1 MQSMLPD
8 LRVAIHAA
16 TGQVVSG
23 IDPLG
28 GGCVSEVYGIYL
40 ENGQRLVA
48 KYDEEA
54 TASLLV
60 EAFMLNYLAE
70 QTRLPVPKVLLSS
83 EHLLLL
89 EYVESSSRFTP
100 DAERHAAEILA
111 ELHGIDSPGFGF
123 AQDTVIGGLRQPNMH
138 APSWL
143 EFFRDQRL
151 MYMAIEAVREGRLP
165 LGTLSRIERMCGRLD
180 DWLIEPPRPS
190 LLHGD
195 VWTTNV
201 LADGDHITS
210 FLDPAIYFGHP
221 EIELAFIRLF
231 GTFGQPF
238 YDRYHQIRPIA
249 SGFFEER
256 CHIYNLYPLLVHVR
270 LFGGSYVSSVHQ
282 TLGRFGL

>member
-1 MQSMLPD
+1 MQLTLPD
-8 LRVAIHAA
+8 LRVAIYAA

-23 IDPLG
+23 FDSLG
-28 GGCVSEVYGIYL
+28 GGCISEVYGVAL
-40 ENGQRLVA
+40 EDGQRLVA
-48 KYDEEA
+48 KFDEA
-54 TASLLV
+54 ASASLTV
-60 EAFMLNYLAE
+60 EAFMLTYLAE
-70 QTRLPVPKVLLSS
+70 QTRLPVPKVLYSS

-89 EYVESSSRFTP
+89 EHVAGSSRFSAA
-100 DAERHAAEILA
+100 AECHAAELLA
-111 ELHGIDSPGFGF
+111 ELHGIASPDFGF
-123 AQDTVIGGLRQPNMH
+123 SQDTVIGGLRQPNTP

-151 MYMAIEAVREGRLP
+151 LYMTGEAVREGRLP
-165 LGTLSRIERMCGRLD
+165 PSTLGRIEQLCGRLA

-195 VWTTNV
+195 VWTTNI
-201 LADGDHITS
+201 LANGDYIAS

-238 YDRYHQIRPIA
+238 YDRYHQICPIA

-256 CHIYNLYPLLVHVR
+256 CLIYNLYPLLVHVR

-282 TLGRFGL
+282 TLERFGL